1 MNDRKQ
7 WCNIK
12 SSMQRL
18 YSLIVFQEN
27 EHLFYKG
34 VLGNSQRV
42 YCHRSNK
49 NTDCTVYLI
58 ENHSWNIKNL
68 YSRGNQIKYFYF
80 SYKFS
85 YL

>member
-1 MNDRKQ
+1 
-7 WCNIK
+7 
-12 SSMQRL
+12 MQRL

-58 ENHSWNIKNL
+58 ENHS
-68 YSRGNQIKYFYF
+68 
-80 SYKFS
+80 
-85 YL
+85 